1 MLRITNIS
9 TTERAAPLLRQLKE
23 TFRPRIRD
31 RNEHMDAPSS
41 FWTLAMRFHQDV
53 LYFVGATDT
62 AIADYLVQ
70 GLSFAER
77 QELADFLDK
86 ILAMPD
92 AGRVLL
98 GFWRRSKAD
107 FGFTSAD
114 HINKLFVLIRN
125 RL

>member
-1 MLRITNIS
+1 
-9 TTERAAPLLRQLKE
+9 
-23 TFRPRIRD
+23 
-31 RNEHMDAPSS
+31 
-41 FWTLAMRFHQDV
+41 MRFHQDV

-62 AIADYLVQ
+62 ALADYLVQ